1 MVPELARMSVVIKSQ
16 HETSVMTGNYEM
28 GYACGLLCRLAG
40 TAVPEWTQAGELQEK
55 TLELLK
61 NYEPADD
68 REKNV
73 LHMLH
78 FYHPDEN
85 ADGQVKEL
93 VRMGAKETRLWEMNP
108 KKQGTSE

>member
-28 GYACGLLCRLAG
+28 AYTCGLLCRLAG
-40 TAVPEWTQAGELQEK
+40 AALPEWTQARELQEK

-61 NYEPADD
+61 SYAPADD

-78 FYHPDEN
+78 FYHPDDN
-85 ADGQVKEL
+85 ADGQVREL
-93 VRMGAKETRLWEMNP
+93 VGMGFEEVHLWEMNP
-108 KKQGTSE
+108 KK

>member
-40 TAVPEWTQAGELQEK
+40 AALPDWTQAKELQEK

-61 NYEPADD
+61 GYAPEGD

-73 LHMLH
+73 LHMLR

-85 ADGQVKEL
+85 ADDQVKEL
-93 VRMGAKETRLWEMNP
+93 IRMGFEEAHLWEMNP
-108 KKQGTSE
+108 KK

>member
-28 GYACGLLCRLAG
+28 AYTCGLLCRLAG
-40 TAVPEWTQAGELQEK
+40 TALPEWTQVKELQEK

-61 NYEPADD
+61 SYAPADD

-85 ADGQVKEL
+85 ADGQVREL
-93 VRMGAKETRLWEMNP
+93 VGMGF
-108 KKQGTSE
+108 